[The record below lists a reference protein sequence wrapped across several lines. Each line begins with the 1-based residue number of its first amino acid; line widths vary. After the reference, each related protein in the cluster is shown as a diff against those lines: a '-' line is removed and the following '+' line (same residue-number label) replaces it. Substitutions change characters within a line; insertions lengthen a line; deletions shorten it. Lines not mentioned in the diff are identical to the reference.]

1 MEGPVLFLTF
11 NQKKCE
17 LRYKMDCLESNL
29 YGTYNDS
36 GYKNDK
42 KKKKKIFVLHCL
54 MKRDGINRMFPFA
67 KRGIGE

>member
-1 MEGPVLFLTF
+1 
-11 NQKKCE
+11 
-17 LRYKMDCLESNL
+17 MDCLESNL